1 MNKKLKKLLIDH
13 NMTVTSLAKEMGIN
27 RSWLSLIINGH
38 FKAYHIRIKI
48 SRLFNVPYEELWE
61 CDSDNERQAA

>member
-13 NMTVTSLAKEMGIN
+13 NMTVTNLAEKVGIK

-38 FKAYHIRIKI
+38 YKAYSVRIKI
-48 SRLFNVPYEELWE
+48 ARFFNVPYEELWE
-61 CDSDNERQAA
+61 HDSTDERQAA

>member
-48 SRLFNVPYEELWE
+48 ARFLKVPYEELWE
-61 CDSDNERQAA
+61 HATDERQAA